1 MWFARPLRR
10 ISRESADREPQLIA
24 EWIEQALNILMS
36 LEGATL
42 LGTVPSSILDQEIVT
57 GTIFLKT
64 GTNNKDLKN
73 Q

>member
-1 MWFARPLRR
+1 
-10 ISRESADREPQLIA
+10 
-24 EWIEQALNILMS
+24 MS